1 MIQDTGHRM
10 ADEWAKK
17 ARNPKHEALN
27 KFKILI
33 FKIRN
38 RIRNKCFG
46 HLDLFRI
53 DPLQADTS
61 FRYSDLEKYGICK
74 LTTESKNRKCN
85 STHE

>member
-1 MIQDTGHRM
+1 M
-10 ADEWAKK
+10 ADEEAKK

-38 RIRNKCFG
+38 RIRNRCFG
-46 HLDLFRI
+46 HFNFYHLDLFRI

-61 FRYSDLEKYGICK
+61 FRYSDLEKYGIGK
-74 LTTESKNRKCN
+74 LTTEPKNRKCN